1 MLVKNVSNSNL
12 FLRGI
17 TSDVLAIQKG
27 DQVAFSNTQLVKG
40 YEKVL
45 KVFEGVVEYNLGVE
59 KLDTKPTEPKN
70 EEKKEERNPVD
81 TTPKVEDTKESKTPK
96 KQPKTK

>member
-27 DQVAFSNTQLVKG
+27 DQVAFPNTQLVKG

-45 KVFEGVVEYNLGVE
+45 KVFEGVVEYNLDVE
-59 KLDTKPTEPKN
+59 KLDTKPTEPK
-70 EEKKEERNPVD
+70 KEELNPVD